1 MIILQLDSAQLDS
14 IIQDAVRAALTNAQG
29 QAAAPDPNELLTV
42 QQAAEFL
49 RLSVATVYSLI
60 SKGELPVMKRR
71 KRCYFSRAE
80 LLEYLKAG
88 RKMTKEEAAQKA
100 DEALT
105 STKKGR

>member
-1 MIILQLDSAQLDS
+1 MNNPFETINE
-14 IIQDAVRAALTNAQG
+14 RLTHIEGLLTTLTSAQG

-49 RLSVATVYSLI
+49 RLSVPTIYGMI
-60 SKGELPVMKRR
+60 HRGELPVMKRR